1 MQSYPH
7 PEAAE
12 LVKLLPPKK
21 HGKKQEAKFYR
32 LAIWPDLFGGVSLVR
47 EYGYMGLEG
56 QFTVEAFPELDA
68 ARHVFTS
75 IVKKQQGR
83 GYVPCEQRFAD

>member
-12 LVKLLPPKK
+12 LVKLLPAKN
-21 HGKKQEAKFYR
+21 HAKKQQAKFYR

-47 EYGYMGLEG
+47 EYGYIGLEG
-56 QFTVEAFPELDA
+56 QFRVDAFGHWIKRDL
-68 ARHVFTS
+68 S
-75 IVKKQQGR
+75 
-83 GYVPCEQRFAD
+83 